1 MFQGEEH
8 LHTPHT
14 PAEDRRPC
22 LMITWNREAPELTT
36 QDPDPKERWKWRAPL
51 EIKGITWV
59 STNQTLSPPA
69 SGSSYFLPAQILRDP
84 GHLTYS
90 PQARTKRVILQGCH
104 GPGERA
110 VDNGIWEYPSET
122 TKSLPNPNEIIRFFS
137 WEATLVCTR
146 LPRWCLIGS

>member
-1 MFQGEEH
+1 MFQGKEH

-14 PAEDRRPC
+14 PEEDRRPC
-22 LMITWNREAPELTT
+22 LRINWNREAPELTT
-36 QDPDPKERWKWRAPL
+36 KRPWPQRKMGVKSSTGNKRDYL
-51 EIKGITWV
+51 S
-59 STNQTLSPPA
+59 STNQTLSPHA

-90 PQARTKRVILQGCH
+90 PQARTKRVLLQGCH

-110 VDNGIWEYPSET
+110 VDNGILEYPSET

-146 LPRWCLIGS
+146 LPRWCLIGF